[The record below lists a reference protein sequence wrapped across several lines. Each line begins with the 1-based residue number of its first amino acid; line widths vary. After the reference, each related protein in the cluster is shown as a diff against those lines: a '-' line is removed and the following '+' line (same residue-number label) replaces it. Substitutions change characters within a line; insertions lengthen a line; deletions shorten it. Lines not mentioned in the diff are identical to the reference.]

1 MAIIVLGYNKICL
14 IRRDWIMNISIDNLS
29 ILRDEILDPENDTTD
44 IEEYTDESIKEIYKS
59 WRTGHDIIVN
69 RDKTLIIGIFLYII
83 GTIIYGSYF
92 LWYIINYN

>member
-1 MAIIVLGYNKICL
+1 
-14 IRRDWIMNISIDNLS
+14 MNISIDNLS